1 MSNCNT
7 TYTWKCL
14 LDGVGVHTYT
24 PTTST
29 TVDSVCYLVDCNG
42 NYIVDCECNDIVGC
56 PCELDLCSIILIDNN
71 GVLYRYRF
79 DKNLVSVIDSV
90 PTNTNDDVAMTA
102 TKLWVNGSAVKTVN
116 EYNINSLDPW
126 SMTFNR
132 SIDLS
137 VAPPF
142 SPTAGAGVGLDAI
155 SNTQLITGR
164 GTVIR
169 PICKV
174 DISGP
179 VPVATS
185 FITLPVG
192 RVEGDIYYDNIAN
205 KYYISYIDDATT
217 NSYLGIFNS
226 DGSLN
231 TSISTG
237 QAFKAYGI
245 FKYLD
250 VVYVVRADGEIYS
263 MNTTTAALTY
273 VKKIGNLPTGVE
285 ITGATSSNICNTQS
299 TTSTTTTASCG
310 VQVRYSG
317 NQGYPITRTVGLL
330 PTSGTVTLNYIAFSA
345 PDRFV
350 VSYNG
355 NIVADSGYVGNP
367 ILYSYGGPD
376 RFEIVNSL
384 VGKVDPIS
392 GLTYPNTAI
401 PDTSPDG
408 YPNIYPGTGSVS
420 FFKLLSINTA
430 TVNVYSP
437 FISSGWRF
445 TLECPS
451 YTSTS
456 TSTSTSTTSTTTT
469 AQPVPYYYVARRCD
483 NLTILGYLYSF
494 NLYLTNGTAYV
505 IAKTSEEGPYY
516 CWQII
521 GYSAPGEASQAFGDY
536 YDCFDCYENLP

>member
-29 TVDSVCYLVDCNG
+29 TVDSVCYLVDCDG

-56 PCELDLCSIILIDNN
+56 PC
-71 GVLYRYRF
+71 V
-79 DKNLVSVIDSV
+79 
-90 PTNTNDDVAMTA
+90 T
-102 TKLWVNGSAVKTVN
+102 
-116 EYNINSLDPW
+116 
-126 SMTFNR
+126 
-132 SIDLS
+132 
-137 VAPPF
+137 
-142 SPTAGAGVGLDAI
+142 
-155 SNTQLITGR
+155 
-164 GTVIR
+164 
-169 PICKV
+169 
-174 DISGP
+174 
-179 VPVATS
+179 TS
-185 FITLPVG
+185 
-192 RVEGDIYYDNIAN
+192 
-205 KYYISYIDDATT
+205 
-217 NSYLGIFNS
+217 
-226 DGSLN
+226 
-231 TSISTG
+231 TS
-237 QAFKAYGI
+237 
-245 FKYLD
+245 
-250 VVYVVRADGEIYS
+250 
-263 MNTTTAALTY
+263 TTAAVT
-273 VKKIGNLPTGVE
+273 VP
-285 ITGATSSNICNTQS
+285 
-299 TTSTTTTASCG
+299 CG
-310 VQVRYSG
+310 TEVRYSG
-317 NQGYPITRTVGLL
+317 NQGYPITRTVTLI
-330 PTSGTVTLNYIAFSA
+330 PTSGTATLNYIAFSA

-392 GLTYPNTAI
+392 GLTYPNTTI

-420 FFKLLSINTA
+420 FFKLPSINTA

-445 TLECPS
+445 TLNCPS
-451 YTSTS
+451 YTT